1 MRILYGVQG
10 TGNGHITRALAM
22 AEAMKERPELEV
34 DFLVSGR
41 ERTAFFDMEA
51 LGDFAWRAGLSF
63 AMRDG
68 RVSIMDTL
76 SQNPWWQF
84 WQDVRDL
91 DLSTY
96 DLVVSDFEPVTAW
109 AAKRQGVRCIGLGRQ
124 YAFLQG
130 AEELHT
136 NPLQRAMLKQFAP
149 CNLAVGTHWTRS
161 QDTFIPPIIK
171 HAETKPLTGSQSF
184 EHGHYLVYLPFE
196 PLAQVHQ
203 LLQPLSGYRFS
214 VFHPHLQYAQ
224 RDHCTYYPPSRSG
237 FADVFNRVEG
247 VIANAGFETSSEAL
261 ALGKKL
267 LVKPLRGQFE
277 QYANAHCLAEQ
288 KLAAM
293 MFDLDVDYTAT
304 WLRHAGSIQ
313 MHWPDIA
320 PHLALWLENG
330 AEEPL
335 EALSTRL
342 WKGFEKRRQA
352 VA

>member
-1 MRILYGVQG
+1 MKILYGVQG

-22 AEAMKERPELEV
+22 AKAFKARPDMEV

-41 ERTAFFDMEA
+41 DKNAFFDMEA
-51 LGDFAWRAGLSF
+51 LGDFAWRPGLSF

-68 RVSIMDTL
+68 RVSILDTL

-91 DLSTY
+91 DLSGY
-96 DLVVSDFEPVTAW
+96 DLVVTDFEPVTAW

-130 AEELHT
+130 APELPVNT
-136 NPLQRAMLKQFAP
+136 LQRAMMKQFAP

-161 QDTFIPPIIK
+161 QDTFVPPIIA
-171 HAETKPLTGSQSF
+171 HAGVPSDTQSDSF
-184 EHGHYLVYLPFE
+184 ERGHFLVYLPFE

-203 LLQPLSGYRFS
+203 LLQSLTGYRFS
-214 VFHPHLQYAQ
+214 VFHPHSQYAE
-224 RDHCTYYPPSRSG
+224 RGHCTYYPPSRSH
-237 FADVFNRVEG
+237 FAEIFAQVEG
-247 VIANAGFETSSEAL
+247 VISNAGFETSSEAL

-277 QYANAHCLAEQ
+277 QYANANCLAEQ

-304 WLRHAGSIQ
+304 WLRHADSVQ
-313 MHWPDIA
+313 VHWPDIA
-320 PHLALWLENG
+320 PDLVSWLANG
-330 AEEPL
+330 AEEPVA
-335 EALSTRL
+335 ALSARL
-342 WKGFEKRRQA
+342 WKGFEPQRQA